1 MDLAILAAEVDKPEY
16 LLLSKE
22 SVADA
27 LNEKN
32 IPHPMARVSIKD
44 LKQFTMVTPIGYTA
58 GGGANLWHIIKTKAA
73 SSSVPMGILWDLFV
87 DPNFQSMDF
96 FEGGIQKA
104 MLLAGLDELV
114 ADAALIFEPTHRTA
128 LMTTVLALAPH
139 ISRAEQLGLGEVK
152 YFDVGQARSLP
163 NGN

>member
-1 MDLAILAAEVDKPEY
+1 MDLAILAAEIDQPEY
-16 LLLSKE
+16 LLLSHE
-22 SVADA
+22 AVAEA
-27 LNEKN
+27 LNAKD
-32 IPHPMARVSIKD
+32 IPHPLARVSVKD
-44 LKQFTMVTPIGYTA
+44 LKQLTMVTPIGYTA

-73 SSSVPMGILWDLFV
+73 SGSVPMGILWDLFQ
-87 DPNFQSMDF
+87 DIDFQSVDF
-96 FEGGIQKA
+96 VEGGIQKA

-114 ADAALIFEPTHRTA
+114 ADAALIFEPAHKTA

-152 YFDVGQARSLP
+152 YFDVGQARSLG